1 MGRIVEKHCPC
12 GRVYEL
18 LRMADRDTNLAREE
32 NIDDLSCPACGG
44 TEAVE
49 TFGTGRTLQ
58 VEGAG
63 YPYFDAGLGELI
75 QSRAH
80 RREVMK
86 RLGVVDAE
94 GEAETEMRRIRGEQ
108 NAAHEKWKAEF
119 ERDQAMQADD
129 PDIRQARAR
138 VADAVREAREK
149 ADRWTGVDVQAEVRK
164 NLGGRS

>member
-18 LRMADRDTNLAREE
+18 LRHNGQDTNLSREDC
-32 NIDDLSCPACGG
+32 ITDLSCPACGG
-44 TEAVE
+44 SEAVE
-49 TFGTGRTLQ
+49 TYGTGPTVA

-63 YPYFDAGLGELI
+63 YPYFDPGLGELI

-80 RREVMK
+80 RREVMA

-94 GEAETEMRRIRGEQ
+94 GEAERELQLMRSAQ
-108 NAAHEKWKAEF
+108 NEAHRRWKAEAD
-119 ERDQAMQADD
+119 EDEARQAAD

-138 VADAVREAREK
+138 LDLVMREAKEK
-149 ADRWTGVDVQAEVRK
+149 AERYSGVNVMDEVRK
-164 NLGGRS
+164 NLGGRR